1 MNQFRKIKRWIPAMP
16 THDGDGVKIFRVA
29 GRQFNDDL
37 DPFLL
42 VDELRSDDSKDYIGG
57 FPPHPHRGFET
68 LTYMKDGL
76 VRHRDHMG
84 NEGVIGP
91 GDLQWMTAG
100 RGVIHSEMPEQ
111 QDGLFHGFQLW
122 LNLPAAE
129 KMKPAAYRDI
139 RSEDTPRLTS
149 SQGVQVTSIAGSVEI
164 ESQTLNG
171 PIQGLSTQPLYL
183 DLDMPADS
191 GIELDVPED
200 IRLLFYVYDGQV
212 NGLESPSLGV
222 LEDHGSQVAFQSG
235 HDRARLLV
243 FGGKP
248 LREPVVQHGPF
259 VMNTYEEIDQA
270 IQDYQN
276 GVLA

>member
-1 MNQFRKIKRWIPAMP
+1 MKQVRKIKRWIPAMP
-16 THDGDGVKIFRVA
+16 TQDGDGVKIFRIA

-139 RSEDTPRLTS
+139 RSGDTPGLTS
-149 SQGVQVTSIAGSVEI
+149 SRGVQVTSIAGSVEI
-164 ESQTLNG
+164 ENQTLNG

-191 GIELDVPED
+191 GIELNVPED

-222 LEDHGSQVAFQSG
+222 LEDHGNLVAFQSG
-235 HDRARLLV
+235 HGRARLLV

-270 IQDYQN
+270 IQDYQK

>member
-1 MNQFRKIKRWIPAMP
+1 MKQVRKIKRWIPAMP
-16 THDGDGVKIFRVA
+16 TQDGDGVKIFRVA
-29 GRQFNDDL
+29 GRQFNGDL

-100 RGVIHSEMPEQ
+100 KGVIHSEMPEQ

-149 SQGVQVTSIAGSVEI
+149 SRGVQVTSIAGSVEI
-164 ESQTLNG
+164 DNQTLSG

-191 GIELDVPED
+191 GIELNVPED

-222 LEDHGSQVAFQSG
+222 LEDYGSHVAFQSG

>member
-1 MNQFRKIKRWIPAMP
+1 MKQVRKIKRWIPAML
-16 THDGDGVKIFRVA
+16 TRDGDGVKIFRVA
-29 GRQFNDDL
+29 GRQFNEDL

-57 FPPHPHRGFET
+57 FPSHPHRGFET

-149 SQGVQVTSIAGSVEI
+149 AEGVEVTSIAGKVEV
-164 ESQTLNG
+164 EGQTLDG
-171 PIQGLSTQPLYL
+171 PIRGLSTHPVYL
-183 DLDMPADS
+183 DLDMPAGS
-191 GIELDVPED
+191 GIEITVPDD
-200 IRLLFYVYDGQV
+200 IRLLFYVYDGQI
-212 NGLESPSLGV
+212 NGIAAPCLGV
-222 LEDHGSQVAFQSG
+222 LEDQGSLAGFQAG
-235 HDRARLLV
+235 DRRARLLV
-243 FGGKP
+243 FGGRP
-248 LREPVVQHGPF
+248 LYEPIVHHGPF
-259 VMNTYEEIDQA
+259 VMNTHKEINQA
-270 IQDYQN
+270 IQDYQK